1 MPSAHHVSDQLPTAY
16 HSNLSLPN
24 LHSNTMSSRDF
35 NQDIAKAKRAA
46 MHAPV
51 FVTDRGKPAHVLM
64 SMAHFEE
71 LQAQLQAQIQSP
83 KTMAELL
90 AMPDIEDIEFETV
103 RGKSPHRFV
112 DLT

>member
-1 MPSAHHVSDQLPTAY
+1 MSSAHHVSDQLPTAY

-24 LHSNTMSSRDF
+24 LRANTMSSRDF

-46 MHAPV
+46 MIAPV

-64 SMAHFEE
+64 SMAYFAE
-71 LQAQLQAQIQSP
+71 LQAQTQSP

-90 AMPDIEDIEFETV
+90 YMPGIEDIEFETV
-103 RGKSPHRFV
+103 RKQSPHRHV
-112 DLT
+112 DLA

>member
-1 MPSAHHVSDQLPTAY
+1 MPSAHHVSDQLPRAY
-16 HSNLSLPN
+16 PTSLSLPN
-24 LHSNTMSSRDF
+24 LRSNTMSSRDF

-46 MHAPV
+46 VHAPV

-71 LQAQLQAQIQSP
+71 LQAQIQSP

-90 AMPDIEDIEFETV
+90 AMPGIEDIEFETV
-103 RGKSPHRFV
+103 RNKSPHRPV
-112 DLT
+112 DLA

>member
-1 MPSAHHVSDQLPTAY
+1 MPSAHHVSDQLPKAY
-16 HSNLSLPN
+16 HLSLSQQN
-24 LHSNTMSSRDF
+24 WHSNTMSSRDF

-46 MHAPV
+46 VHAPV
-51 FVTDRGKPAHVLM
+51 FVTDRGRPAHVLM
-64 SMAHFEE
+64 SMAYFEE
-71 LQAQLQAQIQSP
+71 LLAQIQSP

-90 AMPDIEDIEFETV
+90 AMPGIEDIEFETV